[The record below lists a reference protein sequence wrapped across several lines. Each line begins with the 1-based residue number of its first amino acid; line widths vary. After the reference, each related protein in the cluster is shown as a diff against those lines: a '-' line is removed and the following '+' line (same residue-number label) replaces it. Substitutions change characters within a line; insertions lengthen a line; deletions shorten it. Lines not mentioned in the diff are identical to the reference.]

1 MDSHT
6 FVTKEDLLPQGLL
19 KQLLVM
25 RNRFEITVEIVE
37 ECA

>member
-6 FVTKEDLLPQGLL
+6 FVTKEDLLL

-25 RNRFEITVEIVE
+25 RNRFEITLETVE